1 MLLAPLARMR
11 RHARLHLGRP
21 PRLIGAY
28 PDHASALGAVPEGQ
42 MKGYDHGD
50 IAEVSF
56 EAMCR
61 LTLWDYPVILWL
73 RDLWRPGLTIVDAGG
88 HMGTKYIA
96 FAPHL
101 PLAEATWCVLD
112 LPAICVAPCPP
123 RSDSPPR
130 PGKRP
135 WPRCCWPLA

>member
-1 MLLAPLARMR
+1 
-11 RHARLHLGRP
+11 
-21 PRLIGAY
+21 
-28 PDHASALGAVPEGQ
+28 

-112 LPAICVAPCPP
+112 LPAICAAGRARQARGALPAAIGFATAP
-123 RSDSPPR
+123 
-130 PGKRP
+130 G
-135 WPRCCWPLA
+135 